1 MPPLFLTWTDLGR
14 LLDLWASVGRVYVP
28 VTRAGYRHWRHYD
41 PSAPLLPEL
50 DGIRAVEP
58 MKAFYFHVKEPVA
71 AYPSDIIDVL
81 AEEPPFFVVGAK
93 NCDLRSVECL
103 DHTFA
108 RGQKK
113 DPFWVTRRE
122 KAVIVGADC
131 SNPPSTCFCTL
142 LGMNP
147 YPESVCDLSV
157 AVVSDGLLVDVWTEK
172 GQCALERAEISLAE
186 ASSEQ
191 LAERETN
198 RQHARE
204 AVVEQNKRYETSSP
218 FSELV
223 ARNFDSPAWIK
234 YVGRCREDA
243 ACLAVCPTCH
253 CFVLYDEK
261 TEAEEGG
268 ERVRVW
274 DFCYLRGY
282 TRCGGG
288 HSARAI
294 GNDRFKNKYV
304 KKFQFYPAQFGMPAC
319 TGCGRCIEACLAKID
334 MRQVLND
341 LEAES

>member
-1 MPPLFLTWTDLGR
+1 M
-14 LLDLWASVGRVYVP
+14 
-28 VTRAGYRHWRHYD
+28 
-41 PSAPLLPEL
+41 PEL

-71 AYPSDIIDVL
+71 TYPVDTDFL
-81 AEEPPFFVVGAK
+81 ADEPPFYVVGAK

-108 RGQKK
+108 HGQTK
-113 DPFWVTRRE
+113 DPFWVTRRD
-122 KAVIVGADC
+122 KAVVIGADC

-142 LGMNP
+142 LGMTP
-147 YPESVCDLSV
+147 YPEGVCDLSV
-157 AVVSDGLLVDVWTEK
+157 AVVSDGVVLDVWTAK
-172 GQCALERAEISLAE
+172 GQDALDAAGLSLQE
-186 ASSEQ
+186 ATSEQ
-191 LAERETN
+191 LAEREAN
-198 RQHARE
+198 RQCTRE
-204 AVVEQNKRYETSSP
+204 AVVEQNRQYETRAP
-218 FSELV
+218 FEELV
-223 ARNFDSPAWIK
+223 EQHFDSPAWTK

-261 TEAEEGG
+261 TGEGG

-288 HSARAI
+288 HSARAT

-304 KKFQFYPAQFGMPAC
+304 KKFQFYPAQFDMVAC
-319 TGCGRCIEACLAKID
+319 TGCGRCVEACLAKID

>member
-1 MPPLFLTWTDLGR
+1 MPPLFLTWTDFGR
-14 LLDLWASVGRVYVP
+14 LLDAWASKSPVYVP
-28 VTRAGYRHWRHYD
+28 VTRAGYRHWRLYD
-41 PSAPLLPEL
+41 SESPVMPEL

-71 AYPSDIIDVL
+71 TYPVDTDFLSD
-81 AEEPPFFVVGAK
+81 EHPFYVVGAK

-108 RGQKK
+108 HDGQTK
-113 DPFWVTRRE
+113 DPFWVTRRD
-122 KAVIVGADC
+122 KAVVIGADC

-157 AVVSDGLLVDVWTEK
+157 ATVSDGLVLDIWTAK
-172 GQCALERAEISLAE
+172 GQQALDAAELALQE
-186 ASSEQ
+186 ATSEQ
-191 LAERETN
+191 LAEREAN
-198 RQHARE
+198 RQRTRE
-204 AVVEQNKRYETSSP
+204 AVAEQNKQYETRTP
-218 FSELV
+218 FEELV
-223 ARNFDSPAWIK
+223 QQHFDSPAWTK

-261 TEAEEGG
+261 TEEGG

-288 HSARAI
+288 HSARAT

-304 KKFQFYPAQFGMPAC
+304 KKFQFYPAQFDMIAC
-319 TGCGRCIEACLAKID
+319 TGCGRCVEACLAKID

-341 LEAES
+341 LETES